1 MRVLVDNVPM
11 KVVGER
17 GRRGSAMYTAVLVPV
32 SRRQAIKTAA
42 YIPFCMLRYLFVPES
57 KKP

>member
-17 GRRGSAMYTAVLVPV
+17 GRRGSAMYTAVLAPV
-32 SRRQAIKTAA
+32 SRRQAMKTVAF
-42 YIPFCMLRYLFVPES
+42 IPFCMLKYLLVPES
-57 KKP
+57 KQS